1 MKIGIVISGIPP
13 GRVGGAEVQAWELA
27 RRLAREHSV
36 TLFTRRYPGVE
47 SGMRD
52 GVRIVCTPNLY
63 GRMPNPVPYA
73 IHLASTTRA
82 ICREAGNLDV
92 LLCYMTEPGGLI
104 GSMVKRRTGLPFCTW
119 IRGGDW
125 YFVQPHWWGRMIL
138 RRVFA
143 GSARVLVQTPRIRD
157 EVKGCYPALDPVVIP
172 NGIEL
177 DARVAKGDSLFFL
190 GNLLRRKGVHVLLEA
205 VRGHPEIPV
214 VIAGDGPEREG
225 LETMAAGREN
235 VRFIGR
241 VEPDRARDLMV
252 EQARVLV
259 LPAVAGEGMPNV
271 LLEAMS
277 VGIPV
282 IATDVAGV
290 RDLVEHGVS
299 GLVAPAG
306 DAAALE
312 EAVVQLW
319 GDKALRERLGQAG
332 RRTAAGYGWDK
343 VVASHLEV
351 LGAVARGGIHGN

>member
-1 MKIGIVISGIPP
+1 MRRLCCVRPP
-13 GRVGGAEVQAWELA
+13 PA
-27 RRLAREHSV
+27 RR
-36 TLFTRRYPGVE
+36 
-47 SGMRD
+47 
-52 GVRIVCTPNLY
+52 
-63 GRMPNPVPYA
+63 
-73 IHLASTTRA
+73 
-82 ICREAGNLDV
+82 REA
-92 LLCYMTEPGGLI
+92 
-104 GSMVKRRTGLPFCTW
+104 RRF
-119 IRGGDW
+119 
-125 YFVQPHWWGRMIL
+125 HGREDRL
-138 RRVFA
+138 RRRDPRRVA
-143 GSARVLVQTPRIRD
+143 SAAPVSARPQRPRPVGLDLERSRFQRHAPEGRGDDPLLNRVDPYPLV
-157 EVKGCYPALDPVVIP
+157 
-172 NGIEL
+172 
-177 DARVAKGDSLFFL
+177 DAERACIVAD
-190 GNLLRRKGVHVLLEA
+190 
-205 VRGHPEIPV
+205 
-214 VIAGDGPEREG
+214 IAGAIVA
-225 LETMAAGREN
+225 TMAAGREN